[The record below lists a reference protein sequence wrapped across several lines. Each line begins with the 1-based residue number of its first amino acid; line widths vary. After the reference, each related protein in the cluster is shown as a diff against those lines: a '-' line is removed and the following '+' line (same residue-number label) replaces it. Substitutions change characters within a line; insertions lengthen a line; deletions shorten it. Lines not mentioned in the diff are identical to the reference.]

1 MQLKDKVVIITGACT
16 GIGKSIAI
24 RCVEEGAKVVV
35 NGLEESFGQDLINRL
50 GKNNAVLFIANITL
64 QDTPKRLVDFAI
76 STFGK
81 LDGVVNNAAFIA
93 SSNIED
99 TEISFFQKMLNVNTI
114 APFAIIQAAT
124 SELSKT
130 KGNVVNIGS
139 INAWGGEPH
148 LMAYSVS
155 KGALMTLTRNLGDS
169 LFRQKGIRVNQ
180 INPGW
185 VLTEKEKLN
194 KQQQGMKENWY
205 EDISDYFAPSG
216 RIFKPE
222 EIANMAVFLLS
233 DNCGPI
239 SSQVFDM
246 EQFPMIGRNLPKDI
260 NISKK

>member
-1 MQLKDKVVIITGACT
+1 MMLTGKVIILTGACT
-16 GIGKSIAI
+16 GIGKAIAI
-24 RCVEEGAKVVV
+24 KCVQEGAKVVI
-35 NGLEESFGQDLINRL
+35 NGLEEDLGVELVGFL
-50 GKNNAVLFIANITL
+50 GKGNAHLVIGDITESHL
-64 QDTPKRLVDFAI
+64 PELLVETAI
-76 STFGK
+76 KSFGK
-81 LDGVVNNAAFIA
+81 LDAVVNNAAFIA

-99 TEISFFQKMLNVNTI
+99 TDTAFFQKMLSVNTI
-114 APFAIIQAAT
+114 APFSIIQAAT
-124 SELSKT
+124 YELSRT
-130 KGNVVNIGS
+130 KGNILNIGS

-148 LMAYSVS
+148 LLAYSVS

-194 KQQQGMKENWY
+194 KKEQGMKPNWY

-246 EQFPMIGRNLPKDI
+246 EQFPLIGRNMPKDI
-260 NISKK
+260 NIS

>member
-1 MQLKDKVVIITGACT
+1 MQLKDKVIAITGACT

-24 RCVEEGAKVVV
+24 KCVEEGAKVVI
-35 NGLEESFGQDLINRL
+35 NGLERNLGEDLVKLL
-50 GKNNAVLFIANITL
+50 GVENAALLIADITH
-64 QDTPKRLVDFAI
+64 QETPLALVELAVQ
-76 STFGK
+76 TFGK
-81 LDGVVNNAAFIA
+81 LDAVVNNAAFIA
-93 SSNIED
+93 TSDIEN
-99 TEISFFQKMLNVNTI
+99 TEVAFFQKMLNVNTI
-114 APFAIIQAAT
+114 APFSITQAAT
-124 SELSKT
+124 YELSKT
-130 KGNVVNIGS
+130 KGSVLNIGS

-148 LMAYSVS
+148 LLAYSVS

-194 KQQQGMKENWY
+194 KKEQGMKDNWF
-205 EDISDYFAPSG
+205 EDISDFFAPSG

-233 DNCGPI
+233 DHCGPI

-246 EQFPMIGRNLPKDI
+246 EQFPLIGRNMPKDI
-260 NISKK
+260 IITK